1 MGLKLS
7 DLNVFNDT
15 HEAISLLLEDNE
27 YIGWIVQFFSSI
39 DTSIVEH

>member
-1 MGLKLS
+1 MRQL
-7 DLNVFNDT
+7 
-15 HEAISLLLEDNE
+15 ELLLEDNE